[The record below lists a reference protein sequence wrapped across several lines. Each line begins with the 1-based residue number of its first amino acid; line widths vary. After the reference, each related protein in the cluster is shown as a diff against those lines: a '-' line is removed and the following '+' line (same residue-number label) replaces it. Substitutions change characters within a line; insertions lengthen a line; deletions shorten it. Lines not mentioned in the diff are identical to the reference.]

1 LITIDL
7 AGKTALVTGG
17 TRGIGLA
24 VALQLARTGARLYLT
39 YRWGTADTKS
49 IYEAFALVTDQKP
62 VLIEADVSVEEDTGK
77 LLEIIAKDANSVDI
91 LISNASIALLTASL
105 DDYKKKSLFKTIEY
119 STWPMIDYTR
129 KIKER
134 FGAYPRYIIGISS
147 DGPDNFYQGYDFVA
161 ASKGLLEIFS
171 RYLSIHL
178 APAGSRVNVVRFG
191 PVETDSFNQ
200 VFGDGFFKY
209 LREHGISDDMNLK
222 IEDCGKTI
230 VALCSGL
237 LDGVNGQILTVDNGL
252 SFGNNIIMQYLRSKS
267 GHTGPDNASASGLR
281 PV

>member
-1 LITIDL
+1 MIAVDL
-7 AGKTALVTGG
+7 SGKTALVTGG

-24 VALQLARTGARLYLT
+24 VALQLAKAGAQLYLT
-39 YRWGTADTKS
+39 YRWGTADTAALFQ
-49 IYEAFALVTDQKP
+49 AFTQVTDIKP
-62 VLIEADVSVEEDTGK
+62 VLIEADVSVEDDTVR
-77 LLEIIAKDANSVDI
+77 LLDTIAAGADRIDI
-91 LISNASIALLTASL
+91 FVSNASIALLTASI
-105 DDYKKKSLFKTIEY
+105 DEYKKKSLFKTIEY

-134 FGAYPRYIIGISS
+134 FGSYPRYIIGISS

-178 APAGSRVNVVRFG
+178 AAEGCRVNVVRFG

-200 VFGDGFFKY
+200 VFGDGFFEYVRK
-209 LREHGISDDMNLK
+209 HGVSDTMLLK

-252 SFGNNIIMQYLRSKS
+252 SFGNNIIMQYLHSKS
-267 GHTGPDNASASGLR
+267 SHSGPDNTSASGS
-281 PV
+281 

>member
-1 LITIDL
+1 MITVDL
-7 AGKTALVTGG
+7 SGKTALVTGG

-24 VALQLARTGARLYLT
+24 VALQLAKAGARLYLT
-39 YRWGTADTKS
+39 YRWGTADTKAL
-49 IYEAFALVTDQKP
+49 YEAFARVTEHKP
-62 VLIEADVSVEEDTGK
+62 VLVEADVSVEEETVRLLDT
-77 LLEIIAKDANSVDI
+77 IASEADRVDI
-91 LISNASIALLTASL
+91 FISNASIALLTASI
-105 DDYKKKSLFKTIEY
+105 DEYKKKSLFKTIEY

-129 KIKER
+129 KIRER
-134 FGAYPRYIIGISS
+134 FGSFPRYIIGISS
-147 DGPDNFYQGYDFVA
+147 DGPDHFYQGYDFVA

-178 APAGSRVNVVRFG
+178 APEGSRVNVVRFG

-200 VFGDGFFKY
+200 VFGDGFFEYVRK
-209 LREHGISDDMNLK
+209 HGVSDDMLLK

-252 SFGNNIIMQYLRSKS
+252 TFSSNIIMQYLHSKS
-267 GHTGPDNASASGLR
+267 GPA
-281 PV
+281 